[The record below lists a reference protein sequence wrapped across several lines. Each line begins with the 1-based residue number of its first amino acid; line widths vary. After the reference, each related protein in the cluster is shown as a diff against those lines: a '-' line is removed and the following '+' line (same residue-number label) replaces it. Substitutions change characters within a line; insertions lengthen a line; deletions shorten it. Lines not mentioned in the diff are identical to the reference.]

1 LPDAAQRSG
10 AEVTFGCAPPLLPL
24 LGPFCVKHGIKA
36 LTGQIHP
43 AAFDAYAWVGSLPYL
58 LGATSG
64 NATAYLS
71 ADPERVA
78 AWRRHHPGRARC
90 IGLCWEGRAIHPQDA
105 QRSIAPELLRP
116 LFERGDITLV
126 GLQVP
131 PITRPAPAQSLGMD
145 WGPDITDFGTA
156 AAMLSALDL
165 LVTVD
170 TATAHLASALGLPA
184 LVLLPHVPDWRWGLS
199 GEASD
204 WYGSLRLL
212 RQQRQGDWSAPIAAV
227 TAALAT

>member
-1 LPDAAQRSG
+1 
-10 AEVTFGCAPPLLPL
+10 
-24 LGPFCVKHGIKA
+24 
-36 LTGQIHP
+36 
-43 AAFDAYAWVGSLPYL
+43 
-58 LGATSG
+58 
-64 NATAYLS
+64 
-71 ADPERVA
+71 
-78 AWRRHHPGRARC
+78 
-90 IGLCWEGRAIHPQDA
+90 
-105 QRSIAPELLRP
+105 
-116 LFERGDITLV
+116 
-126 GLQVP
+126 
-131 PITRPAPAQSLGMD
+131 MD

-170 TATAHLASALGLPA
+170 TATAHLAGALGLPA